1 MSLGALTLYGYWR
14 SSSAWRV
21 RIALNLKGIAY
32 RSQSVHLVRD
42 GGEQHRDE
50 FAAKNPLHQVPVLEF
65 EGPEGSVRLTQSVA
79 IIEWLEEQQPK
90 PRLLPES
97 PLLRARARELMEIC
111 NSGIQPMH
119 NLSTLL
125 AVEGLGSTRVAWAG
139 PRIAKGLTSAEAI
152 VAEVAEQFAV
162 GALPS
167 AADAFIVPQLFAARR
182 FEVDLGPFPTLRR
195 IEASCMAVDAFRKAH
210 PDQQPDAPKDN

>member
-1 MSLGALTLYGYWR
+1 
-14 SSSAWRV
+14 
-21 RIALNLKGIAY
+21 
-32 RSQSVHLVRD
+32 
-42 GGEQHRDE
+42 
-50 FAAKNPLHQVPVLEF
+50 
-65 EGPEGSVRLTQSVA
+65 
-79 IIEWLEEQQPK
+79 
-90 PRLLPES
+90 
-97 PLLRARARELMEIC
+97 MEIC
-111 NSGIQPMH
+111 NSAIQPMH

-125 AVEGLGSTRVAWAG
+125 AVEDLGSTRVAWAG
-139 PRIAKGLTSAEAI
+139 PRIAMGWASAEAI
-152 VAEVAEQFAV
+152 VAEVAEQLAV